1 MIVIE
6 PTACFSAVSLFS
18 TVWPY
23 VIAVLLFL
31 FMIVVHEF
39 GHFIFAKMLGVRV
52 NEFSVG
58 FGPQLIKWSGK
69 ETKYSIRLIPFGGYC
84 AMEGEDESSDDP
96 KAFCNKA
103 AWRRFLIVA
112 AGALFNIIFGFILLL
127 IYFAPAGGIAT
138 NTVASFAENAVSVQS
153 GLEVGDTIVKVDGR
167 SCLTANELG
176 YAFSAVEDEK
186 VDLVVKRNGEKIQ
199 LKDDQFDIAEAEGIK
214 YFKRDFNL
222 QYQKNSFTTC
232 ITQSFKYTISYARI
246 VWFSLVDLVRGKY
259 SMNEVSG
266 PVGVASALG
275 EATKSGIDVLLPMLC
290 LITVNLGVFN
300 LLPIPAL
307 DGGRLVFILFEMI
320 ARKPVPQKYESIIH
334 AAGFIILMLFLVFVT
349 LKDILGFF

>member
-6 PTACFSAVSLFS
+6 PTACFSAVSVFS

-23 VIAVLLFL
+23 VVAVLLFL

-58 FGPQLIKWSGK
+58 FGPQLIKWKGK

-186 VDLVVKRNGEKIQ
+186 VDLVVKRKGEKIQ
-199 LKDDQFDIAEAEGIK
+199 LKDVEFEIAEAEGIK

-222 QYQKNSFTTC
+222 QYQKNSFATC
-232 ITQSFKYTISYARI
+232 ITQSFKYTVSYARI

-320 ARKPVPQKYESIIH
+320 ARKPVPQKYESVIH
-334 AAGFIILMLFLVFVT
+334 AAGFVILMLFLVFVT

>member
-1 MIVIE
+1 
-6 PTACFSAVSLFS
+6 
-18 TVWPY
+18 
-23 VIAVLLFL
+23 
-31 FMIVVHEF
+31 
-39 GHFIFAKMLGVRV
+39 
-52 NEFSVG
+52 
-58 FGPQLIKWSGK
+58 
-69 ETKYSIRLIPFGGYC
+69 
-84 AMEGEDESSDDP
+84 MEGEDENSDDP

-167 SCLTANELG
+167 SCLTTNELG

-199 LKDDQFDIAEAEGIK
+199 LKDVEFEIAEADGIK

-222 QYQKNSFTTC
+222 QYQKNSFATC
-232 ITQSFKYTISYARI
+232 ITQSFKYTVSYARI

-259 SMNEVSG
+259 SMNEVAG

-307 DGGRLVFILFEMI
+307 DGGRLIFILFEMI
-320 ARKPVPQKYESIIH
+320 ARKPVPQKYESVIH